1 VKLKPRR
8 RRRRNELASTL
19 IITSMV
25 DMFTLVL
32 LFLLVFYDP
41 GFQGDDALE
50 LPRSQSTRAVE
61 PGAVVRIL
69 PSGVLVGGR
78 QVLALDAGALRAG
91 TPMRDKGPT
100 AVTEA
105 LTPLAAAAA
114 EPEKAA
120 LQVECDRRVP
130 WSALGPV
137 LESAAD
143 AGFARYRFV
152 VVGED

>member
-1 VKLKPRR
+1 MKLKARR

-41 GFQGDDALE
+41 GFQADSALE
-50 LPRSQSTRAVE
+50 LPQSQVEKAIE
-61 PGAVVRIL
+61 PGAKVRIL
-69 PSGVLVGGR
+69 PTGIEVEGKE
-78 QVLALDAGALRAG
+78 VLALEAGSLRAG
-91 TPMRDKGPT
+91 TPMRGKGPS
-100 AVTEA
+100 AVTDA
-105 LTPLAAAAA
+105 LTPLVGAA
-114 EPEKAA
+114 PDPKSAA
-120 LQVECDRRVP
+120 LLVECDRRVS
-130 WSALGPV
+130 WSVLGPV

-152 VVGED
+152 VASPE